1 MKTISST
8 ITPIS
13 DRPAAGTASTAKPET
28 SRAPKRTFGF
38 SLPVLG
44 RRPKTQP
51 SAANVQAP
59 LQRLEQFSAR
69 HAQTQAPAPERVTLA
84 DMLHADKSPTL
95 AELMRADDDA
105 ASTPAAPAARPK
117 TFGKL
122 ASGPKIDCMADT
134 LTSIDRLDEQQVSQI
149 TEALGMGPAAAPG
162 RERDAQLKAAGR
174 LLRAPLDLH
183 PPAPDSATI
192 GRTQFGRGMPPDV
205 LASLSRAA
213 RAANCFVTE
222 RQAPVPTGRR

>member
-51 SAANVQAP
+51 PAANVQAP

-69 HAQTQAPAPERVTLA
+69 HAQTQAPVPERGTLA
-84 DMLHADKSPTL
+84 DLLQADKSPTL

-105 ASTPAAPAARPK
+105 HAASASTPVPAAPAARPK

-174 LLRAPLDLH
+174 LLRAPLD
-183 PPAPDSATI
+183 
-192 GRTQFGRGMPPDV
+192 
-205 LASLSRAA
+205 
-213 RAANCFVTE
+213 
-222 RQAPVPTGRR
+222 